1 MGNGKRAA
9 RIGLLGGSFNPAHEG
24 HLHISQMALRM
35 LELDEVWW
43 LVSPQN
49 PLKPSEGMQSL
60 EKRLNIAGDVAK
72 ADNRITVTDMEV
84 DLCTQFTAD
93 TLTAIKY
100 RFPATAFVWLMGA
113 DNLLQMH
120 RWKHWERIFNTAPIA
135 VFGRPGYSYR
145 ATSSVVA
152 QRFARDRWPRSAAN
166 RLADAAVPAWVF
178 LKIREHPES
187 ATRIREG
194 GNPDHS
200 QPRIRRTVPLPV

>member
-1 MGNGKRAA
+1 MPSKAST
-9 RIGLLGGSFNPAHEG
+9 RIGLLGGSFNPAHAG

-35 LELDEVWW
+35 LGLDEVWW

-49 PLKPSEGMQSL
+49 PLKSSDGMMSLDMRLERAAEIAHSEP
-60 EKRLNIAGDVAK
+60 
-72 ADNRITVTDMEV
+72 RIIVTDIEV
-84 DLCTQFTAD
+84 DLGTQFTSD
-93 TLTAIKY
+93 TLIEL
-100 RFPATAFVWLMGA
+100 RNQFRNVSFVWLMGA

-120 RWKHWERIFNTAPIA
+120 HWHRWSRIFNTVPIA

-152 QRFARDRWPRSAAN
+152 RRFARDRWPRSAAN

-187 ATRIREG
+187 ATRIRQSG
-194 GNPDHS
+194 DDGRSHS
-200 QPRIRRTVPLPV
+200 TIRCTVPLPT